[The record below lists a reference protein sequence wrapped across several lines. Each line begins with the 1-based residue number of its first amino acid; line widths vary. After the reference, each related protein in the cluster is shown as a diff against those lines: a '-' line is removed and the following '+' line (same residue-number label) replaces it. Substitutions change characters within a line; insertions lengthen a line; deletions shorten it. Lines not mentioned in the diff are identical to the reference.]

1 MINCS
6 SFLKDIQSY
15 LFAKYLNANIPPRA
29 KSANPKVSLSIPD
42 SSPTSP
48 SCLRCLKLR
57 F

>member
-42 SSPTSP
+42 SSPTRP
-48 SCLRCLKLR
+48 SCLRCLK
-57 F
+57 